1 VARIANAADDAG
13 VNVFRRFAL
22 MREWADHLVPMEELV
37 RKGDQLK
44 LHMSDWATN
53 CVTAALFR
61 SIRRAVEAAGA
72 T

>member
-1 VARIANAADDAG
+1 
-13 VNVFRRFAL
+13 